1 MGQKEARMC
10 RYVMHVFCAVA
21 LSIFG
26 VMGSAYA
33 VSLGKV
39 DVASHLGEPF
49 YAEVPLGL
57 DEGEVVSSI
66 FVELAST
73 SDYRILEV
81 FRDQSLDG
89 MRIDVKNDSRGSR
102 VELTSTGIIDA
113 PFFNL
118 VLKVRQGRAT
128 HFKKYAV
135 FLELPRSAQ
144 PNVRP
149 VVSAPIV
156 KSVVEASP
164 VETPENGAVTDSAG
178 EFKSFDGWARTGRY
192 GPMVFGDTITTVAQR
207 LRVDDRFTTKQ
218 VMVALFEKNKDKFG
232 QENINLIKAGTYL
245 DVPSASEV
253 EQVSRSRA
261 LSVLKDHNSKWKAL
275 TQQTKYAKIKD
286 AQENRYGKRVH
297 MGEEASGVA
306 SKPLAAAET
315 STESVSAVK
324 DDAVDSK
331 DSSAGQGQNEGTAVS
346 KNDPAIGLL
355 QDENNQLKQRLLD
368 MESKVAALSNQPSM
382 TETLAASDARIKKL
396 EIQLARQ
403 SGELEKAREQAL
415 AKQQDNQD
423 GMGLMTWILLGFVGL
438 LSIVAGYLAYALR
451 GQRNHPV
458 EQANATMIEPEMVE
472 VDEVDEIEVEESLS
486 EGTDFDKTIVA
497 SSDDFDHT
505 MLDELPELTDED
517 TSEMEAFTEQEE
529 EPDPNV
535 DYLTEA
541 DVYMRYGMEDEAE
554 KQVRMALRLREDN
567 KDALVKLVQIRHA
580 RGNQA
585 GVDET
590 ATTAR
595 SVLTGDSLASF
606 TTAFE
611 LLGKDSP
618 DGVSSLDDTMPPT
631 EQEVPEAVVDDM
643 NDAALEMDDFD
654 LPEFSSE
661 IVEEEASESSS
672 ADAELVENEENE
684 GFDFEGL
691 DFSTDDENVE
701 NAQLDSNTNDA
712 SELLSNDDSGDDFD
726 LTGLDLLD
734 DSEADVEESLV
745 ADDLETLVDS
755 TLPINI
761 VTEADSDDDVGFDL
775 SDLEMSEV
783 DASLDEEQSDSVASS
798 IESGDFDKTVVMDWS
813 SDTALLQ
820 QDENPGSES
829 GADELVFG
837 LDEEADVES
846 TSGEEAED
854 SSLEFDLDSLDLDD
868 EGDVGLITTTMAA
881 PEGLEGIADQD
892 DSEPEEHLASVEFD
906 LDDLDLDLDAVEHDA
921 DLDAFTSTIQ
931 ATLHELGVENNLDE
945 TSDGLDIS
953 LDDDVV
959 ASESNQDVAKDD
971 FDFDASLELD
981 DLLSDL
987 EDLSEDDKK
996 KS

>member
-26 VMGSAYA
+26 MMGSAQA

-66 FVELAST
+66 FVELASS

-102 VELTSTGIIDA
+102 VELTSTGVIDA

-135 FLELPRSAQ
+135 FLELPRFAQ
-144 PNVRP
+144 PNVSP
-149 VVSAPIV
+149 VAAVPSV
-156 KSVVEASP
+156 KSVNEASSEG
-164 VETPENGAVTDSAG
+164 VPEDGTIEASAS
-178 EFKSFDGWARTGRY
+178 EFKSFDGWARTNRY

-232 QENINLIKAGTYL
+232 QENINLINAGTYL

-253 EQVSRSRA
+253 EQVSRSHA

-306 SKPLAAAET
+306 SKPLVVANTPTET
-315 STESVSAVK
+315 ATAVEAK
-324 DDAVDSK
+324 ALDSK
-331 DSSAGQGQNEGTAVS
+331 DSTASQGQNDGALVS
-346 KNDPAIGLL
+346 EKNDPAIGLL
-355 QDENNQLKQRLLD
+355 QNENNQLKQRLLD
-368 MESKVAALSNQPSM
+368 MESKVAELSNQPSM

-415 AKQQDNQD
+415 AKQQGDQD
-423 GMGLMTWILLGFVGL
+423 GMGLMAWILLGLVGL

-458 EQANATMIEPEMVE
+458 EQSNATMIEPEIEEVE
-472 VDEVDEIEVEESLS
+472 AVDEIEVEESSS
-486 EGTDFDKTIVA
+486 EEGDFDKTIVA
-497 SSDDFDHT
+497 SADDFDHT

-529 EPDPNV
+529 EADPNV

-554 KQVRMALRLREDN
+554 KQVRMALRLNESN

-585 GVDET
+585 GVDEAAAT
-590 ATTAR
+590 AQ

-611 LLGKDSP
+611 LLGKDSAE
-618 DGVSSLDDTMPPT
+618 GVSSMDDTMPPT

-643 NDAALEMDDFD
+643 NDAELGMDDFD
-654 LPEFSSE
+654 LPEFSAE
-661 IVEEEASESSS
+661 GVEEDSEASP
-672 ADAELVENEENE
+672 ADDATLD
-684 GFDFEGL
+684 FDGL
-691 DFSTDDENVE
+691 DFSMGDENLE
-701 NAQLDSNTNDA
+701 NVQLDSNVSDA
-712 SELLSNDDSGDDFD
+712 SELLSNDDSENDFD
-726 LTGLDLLD
+726 LTGLDLSD
-734 DSEADVEESLV
+734 DSETDVGEVSVPDEDVSNVNVDDSAALVENNLPSDVIEET
-745 ADDLETLVDS
+745 DL
-755 TLPINI
+755 
-761 VTEADSDDDVGFDL
+761 DDDGFDL
-775 SDLEMSEV
+775 SDLEMPEI
-783 DASLDEEQSDSVASS
+783 DASSDEEQNDSIASS
-798 IESGDFDKTVVMDWS
+798 IESGDFDKTVAMDWS

-820 QDENPGSES
+820 EDETPDSES
-829 GADELVFG
+829 GADEIALG
-837 LDEEADVES
+837 LDEKSDVES
-846 TSGEEAED
+846 TPTVEEED
-854 SSLEFDLDSLDLDD
+854 TSLEFDLDSLDLDD
-868 EGDVGLITTTMAA
+868 EGDIGLTTATMAA
-881 PEGLEGIADQD
+881 PEGLESIADQD
-892 DSEPEEHLASVEFD
+892 DSDPAEHLSSVEFD
-906 LDDLDLDLDAVEHDA
+906 LDDLDVDLDAVEHDA

-931 ATLHELGVENNLDE
+931 ATLQELGVESDLDE
-945 TSDGLDIS
+945 TSDGIDLS
-953 LDDDVV
+953 LDDD
-959 ASESNQDVAKDD
+959 AKETSESNKNDSD
-971 FDFDASLELD
+971 FDFDGSLELD